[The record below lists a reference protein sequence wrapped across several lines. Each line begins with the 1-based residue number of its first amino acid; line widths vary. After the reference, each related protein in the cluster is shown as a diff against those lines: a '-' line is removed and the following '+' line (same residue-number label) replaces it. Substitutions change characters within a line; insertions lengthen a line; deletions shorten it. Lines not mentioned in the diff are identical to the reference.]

1 MKTTLI
7 SHACLL
13 VQSGN
18 TTLLSD
24 PVFFDYLWEEC
35 NVPCPSID
43 LELSKLP
50 PIDVLNI
57 SHRHQDHFDI
67 RTLAHI
73 AASESILAPD
83 ALVLAPRDEILLEVL
98 KELEFKNV
106 TVVEDFKAIDFKD
119 FILTPTPSLNKQD
132 YFPEHGLLVHD
143 GSVTIWNQVDTI
155 VSPDIIK
162 YIHRL
167 YGRPDM
173 AHMRYLPL
181 LEGSFS
187 FHNHIELPMEE
198 YSSFLK
204 VAGACRP
211 KFVVPGSAGFRYRD
225 EFEFLNQYS
234 FPTTQEQFLGDLNNF
249 CPEING
255 SSFYPG
261 DVATI
266 TKEGVQIARGG
277 SDFVKIKEDDVH
289 KVEFKPVLEVPS
301 IRTQTRDKTEHEKQW
316 NDVVEFIEKQ
326 FVEKVVAKKAV
337 QSWVEWQVVY
347 QLEVFGHD
355 GSEIWCL
362 DFAGEDASII
372 KGRVGKIN
380 LYEGIACS
388 ELYRLIHNDTS
399 WDYVGINGQYRTFR
413 DIYRISLGEFEKWK
427 GEGKE
432 KFPQPLTELF
442 PAGAEMDRAK
452 FMRDVKRWKSN
463 ASTRK

>member
-7 SHACLL
+7 SHASLL

-18 TTLLSD
+18 TTLLTD
-24 PVFFDYLWEEC
+24 PVFFEYLWEEC

-43 LELSKLP
+43 LDLDKLP
-50 PIDVLNI
+50 KIDVLNI

-73 AASESILAPD
+73 ASSNTVLAPK
-83 ALVLAPRDEILLEVL
+83 AIVLAPRDEILLKVL

-106 TVVEDFKAIDFKD
+106 MVVEDFKTIEFKD
-119 FILTPTPSLNKQD
+119 FTLTPTPSLNEQD
-132 YFPEHGLLVHD
+132 YFPEHGLLIHD

-167 YGRPDM
+167 YGQPDM

-181 LEGSFS
+181 LEGNFN
-187 FHNHIELPMEE
+187 FHSTVELPMEE

-225 EFEFLNQYS
+225 EFKFLNQYS
-234 FPTTQEQFLGDLNNF
+234 FPTTQEQFLRDLKSF
-249 CPEING
+249 CPEINS

-261 DVATI
+261 DVANI
-266 TKEGVQIARGG
+266 TKEGVQISRG
-277 SDFVKIKEDDVH
+277 SSNFIKTKEDDAH
-289 KVEFKPVLEVPS
+289 KIEFKPVLEVPP
-301 IRTQTRDKTEHEKQW
+301 IRTLVKDKAEHEKQW
-316 NDVVEFIEKQ
+316 IEVVNFIEKE
-326 FVEKVVAKKAV
+326 FVNKVIQQKAV
-337 QSWVEWQVVY
+337 QQWVEWQVVY
-347 QLEVFGHD
+347 QIEIFGQEE
-355 GSEIWCL
+355 SQIWCM
-362 DFAGEDASII
+362 DFTGEDASII

-388 ELYRLIHNDTS
+388 ELYRLINNDTS
-399 WDYVGINGQYRTFR
+399 WDYVGINGQYRTFK
-413 DIYRISLGEFEKWK
+413 DLYRIRLGEFEKW
-427 GEGKE
+427 EGKGRE
-432 KFPQPLTELF
+432 KFPQPLTEIF
-442 PAGAEMDRAK
+442 PAGHEMDRDK
-452 FMRDVKRWKSN
+452 FLRDVKRWKSK
-463 ASTRK
+463 TML

>member
-1 MKTTLI
+1 METTLI
-7 SHACLL
+7 SHASLL

-18 TTLLSD
+18 TTLLTD
-24 PVFFDYLWEEC
+24 PVFFEYLWEEC

-43 LELSKLP
+43 LDLEKLP
-50 PIDVLNI
+50 RVDVLNI

-67 RTLAHI
+67 RTLAYI
-73 AASESILAPD
+73 ASSKTILAPD
-83 ALVLAPRDEILLEVL
+83 AIVLAPRDEILLEVL

-106 TVVEDFKAIDFKD
+106 TVVEDFKAIEFKD
-119 FILTPTPSLNKQD
+119 FTLTPTPSLNQQD
-132 YFPEHGLLVHD
+132 YFPEHGLLIHD

-167 YGRPDM
+167 YGHPDM

-181 LEGSFS
+181 LEGNFS
-187 FHNHIELPMEE
+187 FHNTIELPMEE

-204 VAGACRP
+204 VASACRP

-234 FPTTQEQFLGDLNNF
+234 FPTTQEQFLRDLKEF
-249 CPEING
+249 CPEINS

-266 TKEGVQIARGG
+266 TKEGVRISSGS
-277 SDFVKIKEDDVH
+277 SDFIKIKENDGH
-289 KVEFKPVLEVPS
+289 KVEFKPVLEVPP
-301 IRTQTRDKTEHEKQW
+301 IRTLTKDETEHNKEW
-316 NDVVEFIEKQ
+316 IEVVDFIENQ
-326 FVEKVVAKKAV
+326 FVNKVIQKKAV
-337 QSWVEWQVVY
+337 QHWVEWQVVY
-347 QLEVFGHD
+347 QIEVFGQED
-355 GSEIWCL
+355 SQIWCM
-362 DFAGEDASII
+362 DFTGEDASII

-399 WDYVGINGQYRTFR
+399 WDYVGINGQYRTFK
-413 DIYRISLGEFEKWK
+413 DIYRIRSGEFEKW
-427 GEGKE
+427 EGQGRE
-432 KFPQPLTELF
+432 KFPQPLTEIF
-442 PAGAEMDRAK
+442 PAGQEMDRDK
-452 FMRDVKRWKSN
+452 FMRDVKRWKSK
-463 ASTRK
+463 TII

>member
-1 MKTTLI
+1 M
-7 SHACLL
+7 L

-24 PVFFDYLWEEC
+24 PVFFEYLWEEC

-43 LELSKLP
+43 LDLDKLP
-50 PIDVLNI
+50 QIDVLNI

-73 AASESILAPD
+73 ASSNTVLAPD
-83 ALVLAPRDEILLEVL
+83 AIVLAPRDELLLEVL
-98 KELEFKNV
+98 NELEFKNV
-106 TVVEDFKAIDFKD
+106 MVVEDFKTIEFKD
-119 FILTPTPSLNKQD
+119 FTLTPTPSLNEQD
-132 YFPEHGLLVHD
+132 YFPEHGLLIND

-167 YGRPDM
+167 YGQPDM

-181 LEGSFS
+181 LEGNFN
-187 FHNHIELPMEE
+187 FHNTVELPMEE

-225 EFEFLNQYS
+225 EFKFLNQYS
-234 FPTTQEQFLGDLNNF
+234 FPTTQEQFLRDLKSF
-249 CPEING
+249 CPEINS

-261 DVATI
+261 DVANI
-266 TKEGVQIARGG
+266 TKEGVQISRGS
-277 SDFVKIKEDDVH
+277 SDFIKMTEDDGH
-289 KVEFKPVLEVPS
+289 KIEFKPVLEVPA
-301 IRTQTRDKTEHEKQW
+301 IRTLTKDKVEHEKQW
-316 NDVVEFIEKQ
+316 IEVVNFIEKE
-326 FVEKVVAKKAV
+326 FVNKVIQQKAV
-337 QSWVEWQVVY
+337 QQWVEWQVVY
-347 QLEVFGHD
+347 QIEVFGQE
-355 GSEIWCL
+355 GSQIWCM
-362 DFAGEDASII
+362 DFTGEDASII

-399 WDYVGINGQYRTFR
+399 WDYVGINGQYRTFK
-413 DIYRISLGEFEKWK
+413 DLYRIRLGEFEIW
-427 GEGKE
+427 EGQGK
-432 KFPQPLTELF
+432 KRFPQPLTEIF
-442 PAGAEMDRAK
+442 PAGQEMDRVK
-452 FMRDVKRWKSN
+452 FMRDVKRWKSK
-463 ASTRK
+463 TML

>member
-7 SHACLL
+7 SHASLL

-35 NVPCPSID
+35 NVPCPGID
-43 LELSKLP
+43 LDLEKLP
-50 PIDVLNI
+50 PIDILNI

-73 AASESILAPD
+73 ASSDSILAPD

-98 KELEFKNV
+98 KELDFKNV
-106 TVVEDFKAIDFKD
+106 TVVEDFKTIDFKD
-119 FILTPTPSLNKQD
+119 FILIPTPSLNQQD

-167 YGRPDM
+167 YGQPDM

-187 FHNHIELPMEE
+187 FHNTIELPMEE

-234 FPTTQEQFLGDLNNF
+234 FPTTQEQFLRDLKDF

-277 SDFVKIKEDDVH
+277 SDFVKIKEDDSH
-289 KVEFKPVLEVPS
+289 KVEFKPVAEVPP
-301 IRTQTRDKTEHEKQW
+301 IRTQTRDKVEHEKQW
-316 NDVVEFIEKQ
+316 NEVVEFIEKQ
-326 FVEKVVAKKAV
+326 FVEKVVEKKAV
-337 QSWVEWQVVY
+337 QTWVEWQVVY
-347 QLEVFGHD
+347 QLEVFGQD

-372 KGRVGKIN
+372 KGRIGKIN

-388 ELYRLIHNDTS
+388 ELYRLIHHDTS
-399 WDYVGINGQYRTFR
+399 WDYVGINGQYRTFK
-413 DIYRISLGEFEKWK
+413 DIYRIRLGEFEKWV

-432 KFPQPLTELF
+432 KFPQPLTELY
-442 PAGAEMDRAK
+442 PAGPDMDRAK
-452 FMRDVKRWKSN
+452 FMREVKRWSSS
-463 ASTRK
+463 STRK

>member
-7 SHACLL
+7 SHASLL

-18 TTLLSD
+18 TTLLTD
-24 PVFFDYLWEEC
+24 PVFFEYLWEEC

-43 LELSKLP
+43 LDLDKLP
-50 PIDVLNI
+50 QIDVLNI

-73 AASESILAPD
+73 ASSNTVLAPK
-83 ALVLAPRDEILLEVL
+83 AIVLAPRDESLLEVL

-106 TVVEDFKAIDFKD
+106 MVVEDFKTIEFKD
-119 FILTPTPSLNKQD
+119 FTLTPTPSLNEQD
-132 YFPEHGLLVHD
+132 YFPEHGLLIHD

-167 YGRPDM
+167 YGQPDM

-181 LEGSFS
+181 LEGNFN
-187 FHNHIELPMEE
+187 FHSTVELPMEE

-225 EFEFLNQYS
+225 EFKFLNQYS
-234 FPTTQEQFLGDLNNF
+234 FPTTQEQFLRDLKSF
-249 CPEING
+249 CPEINS

-261 DVATI
+261 DVANI
-266 TKEGVQIARGG
+266 TKEGVQISRGS
-277 SDFVKIKEDDVH
+277 SDFIKMREDDGH
-289 KVEFKPVLEVPS
+289 QIEFKPVLEIPP
-301 IRTQTRDKTEHEKQW
+301 IRTLVKDKVEHEKQW
-316 NDVVEFIEKQ
+316 IEVVNFIEKE
-326 FVEKVVAKKAV
+326 FVNKVIQQKAV
-337 QSWVEWQVVY
+337 QQWVEWQVVY
-347 QLEVFGHD
+347 QIEIFGQEE
-355 GSEIWCL
+355 SQIWCM
-362 DFAGEDASII
+362 DFTGEDASII

-388 ELYRLIHNDTS
+388 ELYRLMNNDTS
-399 WDYVGINGQYRTFR
+399 WDYVGINGQYRTFK
-413 DIYRISLGEFEKWK
+413 DLYRIRLGEFEKW
-427 GEGKE
+427 EGKGRE
-432 KFPQPLTELF
+432 KFPQPLTEIF
-442 PAGAEMDRAK
+442 PAGHEMDRDK
-452 FMRDVKRWKSN
+452 FLRDVKRWKSK
-463 ASTRK
+463 TML

>member
-7 SHACLL
+7 SHASLL

-18 TTLLSD
+18 TTLLTD
-24 PVFFDYLWEEC
+24 PVFFEYLWEEC

-43 LELSKLP
+43 LDLGKLP
-50 PIDVLNI
+50 KVDVLNI

-67 RTLAHI
+67 RTLAYI
-73 AASESILAPD
+73 ASSSTILAPD
-83 ALVLAPRDEILLEVL
+83 AIVLAPRDEILLEVL

-106 TVVEDFKAIDFKD
+106 TVVEDFKAIEFKD
-119 FILTPTPSLNKQD
+119 FTLTPTPSLNEQD
-132 YFPEHGLLVHD
+132 YFPEHGLLIHD

-167 YGRPDM
+167 YGQPDM

-181 LEGSFS
+181 LEGNFS
-187 FHNHIELPMEE
+187 FHNTIELPMEE

-234 FPTTQEQFLGDLNNF
+234 FPTTQEQFLRDLKEF
-249 CPEING
+249 CPEINS

-266 TKEGVQIARGG
+266 TKEGVRISSSS
-277 SDFVKIKEDDVH
+277 SDFIKIKENDGH
-289 KVEFKPVLEVPS
+289 KIEFKPVLEVPP
-301 IRTQTRDKTEHEKQW
+301 IRTLTKDKIEHNKEW
-316 NDVVEFIEKQ
+316 IEVVDFIENQ
-326 FVEKVVAKKAV
+326 FVNKVIQEKAV
-337 QSWVEWQVVY
+337 QHWVEWQVVY
-347 QLEVFGHD
+347 QIEVFGQED
-355 GSEIWCL
+355 SQVWCM
-362 DFAGEDASII
+362 DFTGEDASII
-372 KGRVGKIN
+372 KGSVGKIN

-399 WDYVGINGQYRTFR
+399 WDYVGINGQYRTFK
-413 DIYRISLGEFEKWK
+413 DVYRIRLGEFEKWEEQ
-427 GEGKE
+427 GRE
-432 KFPQPLTELF
+432 KFPQPLTEIF
-442 PAGAEMDRAK
+442 PAGQEMDRDK
-452 FMRDVKRWKSN
+452 FLRDVKRWKSK
-463 ASTRK
+463 TML

>member
-7 SHACLL
+7 SHASLL
-13 VQSGN
+13 IQSGD
-18 TTLLSD
+18 TALLTD
-24 PVFFDYLWEEC
+24 PVFFNLLWEEC

-43 LELSKLP
+43 LDLENLP
-50 PIDVLNI
+50 PIDILNI

-73 AASESILAPD
+73 ATSDSILASD
-83 ALVLAPRDEILLEVL
+83 AIVLAPRDEILLDVL

-106 TVVEDFKAIDFKD
+106 TVVEDFKNIEFKD
-119 FILTPTPSLNKQD
+119 FTLTPTPSLNEQD

-143 GSVTIWNQVDTI
+143 GAVTIWNQVDTI

-167 YGRPDM
+167 YGKPDM

-181 LEGSFS
+181 LEGNFS
-187 FHNHIELPMEE
+187 FHNTVELPMEE

-225 EFEFLNQYS
+225 EFNFLNQYS
-234 FPTTQEQFLGDLNNF
+234 FPTTQEQFLRDLEDY
-249 CPEING
+249 CPEINS

-261 DVATI
+261 DVAII
-266 TKEGVQIARGG
+266 TKEGVKIEKGK
-277 SDFVKIKEDDVH
+277 SEFVKIKENDTH
-289 KVEFKPVLEVPS
+289 KIEFKPVLEVPPL
-301 IRTQTRDKTEHEKQW
+301 RTQTKDKAQHENQF
-316 NDVVEFIEKQ
+316 NEVVNFIENQ
-326 FVEKVVAKKAV
+326 FVEEILKKKAV
-337 QSWVEWQVVY
+337 RSWVEWQVVY
-347 QLEVFGHD
+347 QLEVFGQEN
-355 GSEIWCL
+355 SEIWCL

-388 ELYRLIHNDTS
+388 EFYRLINKDTS
-399 WDYVGINGQYRTFR
+399 WDYVGINGQYRTFK
-413 DIYRISLGEFEKWK
+413 DIYRINAGEFETWEKT
-427 GEGKE
+427 GNE
-432 KFPQPLTELF
+432 KFPQPLTEVF
-442 PAGAEMDRAK
+442 PAGPEMDREK
-452 FMRDVKRWKSN
+452 FMRDVKRWSKSSIN
-463 ASTRK
+463 K